1 MSELLK
7 GVPAAL
13 ALVEETAKKVES
25 LKAADISPCLAM
37 LRVGEDEGSLS
48 YERGAIKRC
57 RETGIAVRSL
67 TLPADTVQ
75 DELMD
80 VIRSLN
86 DDAGVHGILMFRPL
100 PEHLDEKAA
109 CSAITPA
116 KDVDGISAASMAG
129 IYSDS
134 GVGFTPCVAEAVMK
148 LLEYYNI
155 ETCGKR
161 AVVIGRSLAVGRP
174 VAMLLMHTDATVTVC
189 HTKTRNL
196 PEISRA
202 ADIVVLAAGKGEC
215 FGKEFFREGQTV
227 VDIGIT
233 WSESK
238 QKLVGDADFDSAAPV
253 VSAISPVPGGVGS
266 MTSAVLAY
274 HTATAAEKV
283 RQKTAK

>member
-7 GVPAAL
+7 GAPAAL

-25 LKAADISPCLAM
+25 LKAAGISPCLAM

-57 RETGIAVRSL
+57 RETGIAVRSV
-67 TLPADTVQ
+67 TLPADTAQ

-80 VIRSLN
+80 AIRSLN
-86 DDAGVHGILMFRPL
+86 NDAGVHGILMFRPL

-116 KDVDGISAASMAG
+116 KDVDGISEGSMTK
-129 IYSDS
+129 IYS
-134 GVGFTPCVAEAVMK
+134 GAGAGFTPCVAAAVME
-148 LLEYYNI
+148 LLRYYNI
-155 ETCGKR
+155 AVGGKR

-174 VAMLLMHTDATVTVC
+174 AAMLLMHEDATVTLC
-189 HTKTRNL
+189 HSKTHDL
-196 PEISRA
+196 AHISRA
-202 ADIVVLAAGKGEC
+202 ADIVVTAVGKGEI
-215 FGKEFFREGQTV
+215 FGHEFFREGQTV
-227 VDIGIT
+227 IDVGIT

-238 QKLVGDADFDSAAPV
+238 QKLVGDVDFEKVEPI

-266 MTSAVLAY
+266 VTSALLAY
-274 HTATAAEKV
+274 HVAQAAE
-283 RQKTAK
+283 RA